1 MKRNTKLFIVFLMIV
16 SYSIVSY
23 SSDFETLKYLG
34 KGLFAIL
41 VAIMVWDAF
50 RNDKGKLS

>member
-16 SYSIVSY
+16 SYFIVSY
-23 SSDFETLKYLG
+23 SSDSETLEYIG

-41 VAIMVWDAF
+41 VAVMVWDAF
-50 RNDKGKLS
+50 RKSYNDKD